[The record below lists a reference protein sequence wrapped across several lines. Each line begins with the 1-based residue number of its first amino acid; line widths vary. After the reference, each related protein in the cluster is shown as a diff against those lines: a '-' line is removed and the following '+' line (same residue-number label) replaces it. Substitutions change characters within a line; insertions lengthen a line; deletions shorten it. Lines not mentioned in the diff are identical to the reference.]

1 MHIMRGHGQT
11 LRGRV
16 LIVDDQACVLRAIH
30 RVLADAH
37 DVVTAADGRAALAAI
52 AASERPFDVM
62 LCDVELDGLDVVALW
77 GELATHHPYLLSRL
91 VFLSAGVLTR
101 AHEDFLVESGRP
113 VLDKPFHIAEL
124 RATVSRTIAAAA
136 VPRLRLDPG
145 LVNVDPMASSPLG
158 RATYFV
164 ANRGD

>member
-1 MHIMRGHGQT
+1 MRGTGQT

-16 LIVDDQACVLRAIH
+16 LIVDDQPYVLRAIH

-37 DVVTAADGRAALAAI
+37 DVVMAADGRAALAAI
-52 AASERPFDVM
+52 AAGERPFDVM

-113 VLDKPFHIAEL
+113 VLDKPFHIADL
-124 RATVSRTIAAAA
+124 RALVSRTLAIAAA
-136 VPRLRLDPG
+136 PRLLLARG
-145 LVNVDPMASSPLG
+145 LANVDPTATVAAASR
-158 RATYFV
+158 RAFSFESQ
-164 ANRGD
+164 